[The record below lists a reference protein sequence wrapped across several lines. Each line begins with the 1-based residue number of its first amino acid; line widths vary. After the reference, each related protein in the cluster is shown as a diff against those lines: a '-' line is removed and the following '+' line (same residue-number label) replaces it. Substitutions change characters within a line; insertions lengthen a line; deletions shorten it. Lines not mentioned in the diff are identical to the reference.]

1 MADENETQTAE
12 GAPAAKPDAPK
23 FMTADEFNKASTAR
37 EKRLLDKIGE
47 MIKASQP
54 KVVEEP
60 ADDEDEDEAVEAS
73 DEADEA
79 DEKPA
84 KKPAA
89 APAPVKP
96 SKAEIAAKKALA
108 KATAVEKAAKEREL
122 TLQKE
127 KADLQ
132 AKQERTEIL
141 SSLSDAGAVQAQ
153 HALAVLK
160 ATNRIKRNDDGEL
173 VFVAQREVA
182 GEKFE
187 EEVALDEGVK
197 EWLTTDEGK
206 IYAPP
211 KGAEGS
217 GAGPSGK
224 TGKGKSMKELSKTE
238 RKKAAGQA
246 LMKWAMTRG

>member
-1 MADENETQTAE
+1 MADEQKPGE
-12 GAPAAKPDAPK
+12 GAPAGEKKPDEQPK

-47 MIKASQP
+47 MIKASSP
-54 KVVEEP
+54 KAPEPPAEEPEETEEEPEEEAVEEP
-60 ADDEDEDEAVEAS
+60 A
-73 DEADEA
+73 
-79 DEKPA
+79 PA
-84 KKPAA
+84 KKAPAAAA
-89 APAPVKP
+89 APAKP

-108 KATAVEKAAKEREL
+108 KANAVEKAAIAREDAL
-122 TLQKE
+122 KKE

-132 AKQERTEIL
+132 AKQERSEIL
-141 SSLSDAGAVQAQ
+141 SALAESDSRQPQ

-160 ATNRIKRNDDGEL
+160 ATGRVKRNEEGDL

-187 EEVALDEGVK
+187 EEVSLAEGVK
-197 EWLTTDEGK
+197 EWLTTEEGK

-217 GAGPSGK
+217 GAGPA
-224 TGKGKSMKELSKTE
+224 GKGGKAAKDMSKSE
-238 RKKAAGQA
+238 RKRAAGQA
-246 LMKWAMTRG
+246 LMKWAITRG